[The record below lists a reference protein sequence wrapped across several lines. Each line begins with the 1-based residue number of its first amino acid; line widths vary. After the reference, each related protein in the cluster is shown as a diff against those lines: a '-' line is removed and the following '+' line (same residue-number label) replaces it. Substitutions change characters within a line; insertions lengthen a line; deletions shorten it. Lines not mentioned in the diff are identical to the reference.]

1 MYNAATGWLMTTLD
15 SDPVMVS
22 LVQAATSLPMFLFA
36 LPAGALA
43 DIIDKRRLILVLE
56 IAITTVSVV
65 FAYFVAVHLMTPAVL
80 LAFMFLAAALSAI
93 EAPAWQAIVP
103 RLVSKEDL
111 GSAVAASS
119 ISVNISRAVGPAL
132 AGAMVVSFGIASPYW
147 LNAVSNLGIVGVF
160 LWWHPQSERAHGL
173 PAERFTN
180 AIRAGF
186 RYARYNQHLRRTL
199 VRAMGFFLFASA
211 YWALLPLVVSER
223 IGGGPELYVRCS
235 GQSEWVPS
243 AAFSF
248 CRISK
253 LN

>member
-56 IAITTVSVV
+56 IAITAVSAV

-119 ISVNISRAVGPAL
+119 IS
-132 AGAMVVSFGIASPYW
+132 AMVVSFGIASQQV
-147 LNAVSNLGIVGVF
+147 L
-160 LWWHPQSERAHGL
+160 
-173 PAERFTN
+173 
-180 AIRAGF
+180 
-186 RYARYNQHLRRTL
+186 
-199 VRAMGFFLFASA
+199 
-211 YWALLPLVVSER
+211 ALLL
-223 IGGGPELYVRCS
+223 G
-235 GQSEWVPS
+235 
-243 AAFSF
+243 
-248 CRISK
+248 
-253 LN
+253 